1 MGIGGKVLWEGEEA
15 LNWGEGLQLKIA
27 ASEFKAFTGSCTL
40 VAYYHQD
47 ANASYEDLQLNYGDW
62 TQFSCT
68 VGGTPCDGNF
78 SPRSYYGTTGAT
90 HITPFTVSG
99 SVLTKLKTSGAVI
112 QGFGVIMTKVVIIDK
127 PNTAIST
134 ITNSPTPSRIYNL
147 RGVEVKKPRRGEVY
161 IVGGK
166 KILY

>member
-1 MGIGGKVLWEGEEA
+1 MVTRPLSGCTRLSMDLMVVLLPAPLRPMKPMMVPGA
-15 LNWGEGLQLKIA
+15 LKNYFGYDKHV
-27 ASEFKAFTGSCTL
+27 TL
-40 VAYYHQD
+40 RK
-47 ANASYEDLQLNYGDW
+47 
-62 TQFSCT
+62 
-68 VGGTPCDGNF
+68 
-78 SPRSYYGTTGAT
+78 RSYYGTTGAT

-99 SVLTKLKTSGAVI
+99 SVLTKLKKSGAVI